1 MNKFDWKG
9 TFLPEFTNFG
19 KSSVGNPQ
27 QGSQQTL
34 TDRGQA
40 HKKYHVKNHVKK
52 SCRSLYT
59 HKIDV

>member
-1 MNKFDWKG
+1 MNKFEWKG

-40 HKKYHVKNHVKK
+40 HKN
-52 SCRSLYT
+52 
-59 HKIDV
+59 IM